1 MQISCLSVS
10 WLYFSFCPQ
19 SVRRKYCTKH
29 SLRLFAYLNRC
40 EGILELLQL
49 PTDSLNSLMGKG
61 DDGRPPRPTTSMS
74 LIQGYYGP
82 VNPYYP
88 PFMMPPNIYP
98 NPYPYP
104 WGSQHSSM
112 PPLGPTLP
120 YHSLNNPKELRK
132 LQETGQHPLMLPLGP
147 TLPYPSLIPPLGPTL
162 PYPPLSNPEELKRS
176 QETSQHPSMP
186 PLRPTLPYP
195 SLSNPEELKRFQETS
210 QHLSVPPLGPTL
222 PYPLLSNPEKLK
234 RFQETSQHPLM
245 PPLGPTIPYPLSSN
259 PDKFKRFQET
269 NKHPSVPPVGTTL
282 PYHSSSN
289 SETFRGSEETTQSV
303 SDSSTMPNGVES
315 ETDVGGTSHA
325 SDQSYDINSEDKETT
340 SEVLKELE
348 GTNDVSDED
357 EQVEI
362 PKSGMKL
369 ATEKVLL
376 PYYKQYAKQAD
387 KGGGET
393 FSDYVD
399 CRNFIDKV
407 GHLRLRKGGVKALN
421 DYFDRMREMDDGFTF
436 VMDVNDEFKLN
447 NVF

>member
-210 QHLSVPPLGPTL
+210 QH
-222 PYPLLSNPEKLK
+222 
-234 RFQETSQHPLM
+234 
-245 PPLGPTIPYPLSSN
+245 
-259 PDKFKRFQET
+259 
-269 NKHPSVPPVGTTL
+269 PSVPPVGTTL